1 MWGVLIGLLTPLLI
15 IIGGPDTPQSF
26 VVLGLPTSI
35 MCVVCTVGLV
45 VELERRPVLRTEA
58 VADETMSVSQQPSNR
73 NHAQAED

>member
-1 MWGVLIGLLTPLLI
+1 M
-15 IIGGPDTPQSF
+15 
-26 VVLGLPTSI
+26 VLGLPTSI